1 MFSLLPVEF
10 RQSAIEGRGVFA
22 KKAFSPGE
30 IIVVY
35 APKHE
40 RLAADDPRATEAAA
54 TRLTLFTQ
62 DGCVLV
68 PDQSAPGG
76 WLCNHSCAPNAALFS
91 SGDGRVQ
98 CTRPIA
104 RGDEVTIFYGWVTC
118 NGDGS
123 APCRC
128 GAPACRGAI
137 NFDVGDEDAAN
148 VRIENGQLVV
158 GGGGGGQGTTLTFYA
173 RDAAY
178 ATAGSY
184 LGSPFEFVRKPDGT
198 IGWIRV
204 NGRIAARST

>member
-1 MFSLLPVEF
+1 MKRGARKPMFSLLPVEF

-22 KKAFSPGE
+22 KRAFSPGE
-30 IIVVY
+30 VVVAY
-35 APKHE
+35 APKHV

-54 TRLTLFTQ
+54 TRLTLFAQ
-62 DGCVLV
+62 DGSVLV
-68 PDQSAPGG
+68 PDQSTPGG

-118 NGDGS
+118 NGDQS

-137 NFDVGDEDAAN
+137 NFDVTADDAAH
-148 VRIENGQLVV
+148 VRMENGELV
-158 GGGGGGQGTTLTFYA
+158 TTDA
-173 RDAAY
+173 R
-178 ATAGSY
+178 
-184 LGSPFEFVRKPDGT
+184 L
-198 IGWIRV
+198 
-204 NGRIAARST
+204 AARLEEYAEFLRSIGQEHVQRTIATKLASLKDHPNGV

>member
-1 MFSLLPVEF
+1 VKNRGRKAMFSLLPVEF

-137 NFDVGDEDAAN
+137 NFDVSDEDAAN
-148 VRIENGQLVV
+148 VRIENGQLVTTNARV
-158 GGGGGGQGTTLTFYA
+158 RAKLEEYAEFLQSIGQEHVQRTVATTLA
-173 RDAAY
+173 RLKDQPK
-178 ATAGSY
+178 G
-184 LGSPFEFVRKPDGT
+184 V
-198 IGWIRV
+198 
-204 NGRIAARST
+204 

>member
-1 MFSLLPVEF
+1 MKRGARKAMFSLLPVEF

-22 KKAFSPGE
+22 KRAFVPGE

-35 APKHE
+35 APKHT

-54 TRLTLFTQ
+54 SRLTLFTQ
-62 DGCVLV
+62 DGFVLV
-68 PDQSAPGG
+68 PDQSTPGG

-104 RGDEVTIFYGWVTC
+104 RGDEVTIFYGWVTS

-128 GAPACRGAI
+128 GAPACRGSI
-137 NFDVGDEDAAN
+137 NFDVTADDAAH
-148 VRIENGQLVV
+148 VHVEDGQLVTTDARV
-158 GGGGGGQGTTLTFYA
+158 RAKLEEYGEFLQSIGQEHVQRTVAAALA
-173 RDAAY
+173 RLKDQ
-178 ATAGSY
+178 
-184 LGSPFEFVRKPDGT
+184 P
-198 IGWIRV
+198 
-204 NGRIAARST
+204 NGV

>member
-22 KKAFSPGE
+22 KRAFSPGE

-35 APKHE
+35 APKHT
-40 RLAADDPRATEAAA
+40 RLAADDPRAIDAAA
-54 TRLTLFTQ
+54 TRLTLMTQ
-62 DGCVLV
+62 DGFVLV

-104 RGDEVTIFYGWVTC
+104 PGGEVTIFYGWVTC
-118 NGDGS
+118 DGDGS

-128 GAPACRGAI
+128 GAPACRGTI
-137 NFDVGDEDAAN
+137 NFDVTRDDAAH
-148 VRIENGQLVV
+148 VRVENGQLVTTNARV
-158 GGGGGGQGTTLTFYA
+158 RAKLEDYAEFLQSIGQEHVQRTV
-173 RDAAY
+173 
-178 ATAGSY
+178 ATKLAQ
-184 LGSPFEFVRKPDGT
+184 LKDQPKT
-198 IGWIRV
+198 ITATSSG
-204 NGRIAARST
+204 

>member
-1 MFSLLPVEF
+1 MKQKRKAMFSLLPVEF

-22 KKAFSPGE
+22 KRAFSPGE

-35 APKHE
+35 APKHV
-40 RLAADDPRATEAAA
+40 RLAADDPRAVEAAA

-62 DGCVLV
+62 DGFVLV

-118 NGDGS
+118 NGEGS

-137 NFDVGDEDAAN
+137 NFDVTSDDAAH
-148 VRIENGQLVV
+148 VRVENGVLVTTNARV
-158 GGGGGGQGTTLTFYA
+158 RAKLEEYAEFLQSIGQEHVQRTVASKLA
-173 RDAAY
+173 SLKDQ
-178 ATAGSY
+178 
-184 LGSPFEFVRKPDGT
+184 P
-198 IGWIRV
+198 
-204 NGRIAARST
+204 NGV